1 MFACVTGRV
10 MRLAVYRLCI
20 AQEDG
25 SHALIRADLQRVTPY
40 TYVANG
46 IVTLFYTSLVE
57 HCTYVIVQ

>member
-1 MFACVTGRV
+1 

-46 IVTLFYTSLVE
+46 IVTIFYTSLVE